1 MNIDE
6 QFKQLQS
13 LNNRQQGEIEY
24 LKYLLSEKEG
34 ETVDHRFLGKLI
46 YVRPDGVKIY
56 ASNSKQL
63 VPNLIHW
70 YYNRPLNYEHVK
82 SLVEVSLEKKCLEGV
97 IDILESEDEEL
108 CVVNG
113 QHRIESIKEI
123 SKNDDKFNQVL
134 IVNVHPVKSFDSD
147 EAEKIFLATNNI
159 QNVEMRD
166 RPQKKLQNICN
177 RMIDRYPNGITRNP
191 SGKANL
197 HRMDIKE
204 LYNILQRSDTFL
216 DENNLEDYLFDKL
229 VELNTEL
236 SNMSYENIFG
246 SKHKSKKK
254 DKLYAGAHKDN
265 FYLGVQTP
273 NQFAITFQKKF
284 K

>member
-6 QFKQLQS
+6 QFQQLQM

-24 LKYLLSEKEG
+24 LKYLLSEKE
-34 ETVDHRFLGKLI
+34 ESIDHRFLGKLI
-46 YVRPDGVKIY
+46 YVRPDGVKVY

-70 YYNRPLNYEHVK
+70 YYNRPLNQVHVQ
-82 SLVEVSLEKKCLEGV
+82 SLIDVSLDKKCLEGV

-113 QHRIESIKEI
+113 QHRVESIKEI
-123 SKNDDKFNQVL
+123 SKKDDKFNQVL

-177 RMIDRYPNGITRNP
+177 RMLERYPNGITRNP

-204 LYNILQRSDTFL
+204 LYNILQYNETFL
-216 DENNLEDYLFDKL
+216 DEHNSEDYLFDKL

-236 SNMSYENIFG
+236 SNMSYEDIFR
-246 SKHKSKKK
+246 SKRKTEKK

-265 FYLGVQTP
+265 FYLGVQKS
-273 NQFAITFQKKF
+273 NQFAVTFQTKF